1 MNDTTT
7 AILESVTTSW
17 YVGID
22 VADRPIVKIQ
32 FVIGSVDHQTSAA
45 ATRLITYFKN
55 SLNVRC
61 IFMLLFSRISCNEVG
76 V

>member
-7 AILESVTTSW
+7 AYKSVTTSW

-22 VADRPIVKIQ
+22 VADHPTIVKIQ

-45 ATRLITYFKN
+45 PPPVLLPIFKILQNVLCFTFSYFVK
-55 SLNVRC
+55 C
-61 IFMLLFSRISCNEVG
+61 G
-76 V
+76 